1 MEEIKLYAK
10 DLRYLI
16 IFANKSDL
24 VGKIA
29 VDPTEGHVMLEC
41 LWDGGYSAI
50 ISEIYLT
57 SKKLTLIDQRITFH
71 ECSAKNNTGIHPAFM
86 DLMVQFIQDKE

>member
-1 MEEIKLYAK
+1 VVYDCTDRQSFEEVLRYWMEEIKLYAK

-41 LWDGGYSAI
+41 L
-50 ISEIYLT
+50 
-57 SKKLTLIDQRITFH
+57 
-71 ECSAKNNTGIHPAFM
+71 
-86 DLMVQFIQDKE
+86 